1 MPEHIRAGIKML
13 FAHPVALLQVID
25 KQGLELIKKVQGVTT
40 NNERPIPE
48 VMISETEVVFEAPKS

>member
-1 MPEHIRAGIKML
+1 MRLSLQLCTLAILP
-13 FAHPVALLQVID
+13 QVID
-25 KQGLELIKKVQGVTT
+25 KQGFELIRKVQEVTT